1 MVDTPSGLDRSSDS
15 LGSRGRSRG
24 TGRGSRDKV
33 LRLTTAQCW
42 SLVEGS
48 SVGRLAVIGVDG
60 MPDIFPVN
68 YAVHGGSVYIRSAPG
83 SKLLATTVHP
93 VGAFEIDGEDSTS
106 HWSVV
111 LRGAAE
117 SVETDSEIRA
127 AGIRT
132 LVSLSPTAK
141 YDYLRVTP
149 VSIAGRRFA
158 KRVVTRDAA
167 QSEIPKVPAAGSEP
181 ASPEN
186 PSETRRR
193 GASRARQPVSIA
205 HYPPL

>member
-1 MVDTPSGLDRSSDS
+1 
-15 LGSRGRSRG
+15 
-24 TGRGSRDKV
+24 
-33 LRLTTAQCW
+33 
-42 SLVEGS
+42 
-48 SVGRLAVIGVDG
+48 

-68 YAVHGGSVYIRSAPG
+68 YAVHGGAVYIRSAPG

-93 VGAFEIDGEDSTS
+93 VGALEIDGEDPTS

-141 YDYLRVTP
+141 YNYLRVTP
-149 VSIAGRRFA
+149 VSISRRKFA
-158 KRVVTRDAA
+158 KRVRTRDAA

-186 PSETRRR
+186 PPETPRR